1 MSVLSRNHAAEADAA
16 STNAQMAWP
25 IILVRAAGPAAKTA
39 GIAARDRARSAAAW
53 TAPRV
58 NGARA
63 WTAPRIER
71 SGIAIK
77 DTIAPQVCEMLAA
90 TARWVDVTAPGGD
103 GTAARRR
110 WPTVMAGT
118 ALLTAVGAAVA
129 AVVLRRRKGDGT
141 CEPSE
146 ETADEGTG
154 PQIVQDD
161 QPRPDAQAGD
171 AETDASKPA
180 PAT

>member
-1 MSVLSRNHAAEADAA
+1 
-16 STNAQMAWP
+16 MAWP
-25 IILVRAAGPAAKTA
+25 IVLVRAAVPTAKTA
-39 GIAARDRARSAAAW
+39 GIAARDGVRSAAAW
-53 TAPRV
+53 ATPRV

-90 TARWVDVTAPGGD
+90 AARWMEVSAPGDD
-103 GTAARRR
+103 GTAPRRR
-110 WPTVMAGT
+110 WPAVIAGT
-118 ALLTAVGAAVA
+118 ALLTAVGAAAA

-141 CEPSE
+141 CEPPG
-146 ETADEGTG
+146 ETADEDTG
-154 PQIVQDD
+154 PQLAQDD
-161 QPRPDAQAGD
+161 QPRPDAHAGD

-180 PAT
+180 PAS